1 MNTSKRTIVAAT
13 AISFSAILWGFDG
26 VVLTP
31 RLHDLKIGYVVFIF
45 HMLPFLIMN
54 LFFHKQYRHLR
65 DFTKS
70 DTIYF
75 LLVAIFGGALGTIS
89 IVHALFLVGFQKL
102 SVVVLLQKL
111 QPVFGIVLAAIILK
125 ERLGPR
131 YLLWASLAI
140 FGGYFLTFGLQT
152 PRLDTGGNTALAALF
167 ALLAAFSFGSST
179 VFSKKILGRYSFT
192 TVTFYRYGFTALLL
206 LAYVLVGGEMSLVGQ
221 TTPQQWGIFLV
232 IAFTTGSGAIF
243 LYYYGLRH
251 VKAMVSTICELFFP
265 LSAILFDYWINDY
278 QLSTTQWVSAGIM
291 LLAIIQLN
299 HNHARAKL
307 RVKKRPRHSR
317 RR

>member
-1 MNTSKRTIVAAT
+1 MNTSKRTIVAAM

-31 RLHDLKIGYVVFIF
+31 RLHDLKIGYVVFVF

-54 LFFHKQYRHLR
+54 LFFYKQYRHLKY
-65 DFTKS
+65 FTTG
-70 DTIYF
+70 DYTYLF
-75 LLVAIFGGALGTIS
+75 LVAIFGGALGTIS

-140 FGGYFLTFGLQT
+140 IGGYFLTFGLQT
-152 PRLDTGGNTALAALF
+152 PRLETGGNTAPAALF

-179 VFSKKILGRYSFT
+179 VFSKKVLGRYSFT
-192 TVTFYRYGFTALLL
+192 TTTFYRYGFTAVLM
-206 LAYVLVGGEMSLVGQ
+206 LAYVLVGGELSLISE
-221 TTPQQWGIFLV
+221 TTPKQWGIFLI

-251 VKAMVSTICELFFP
+251 VKAIVSTICELFFP
-265 LSAILFDYWINDY
+265 LSAILFDYWINGY
-278 QLSTTQWVSAGIM
+278 RLSATQWVSAAVM

-299 HNHARAKL
+299 RNQARA
-307 RVKKRPRHSR
+307 RVRIKKTSPA
-317 RR
+317 